1 MVLLLCCALL
11 LVYCCP
17 PRYSTRAKQQP
28 QNVKTAEYRVVGCGD
43 AERFTGHTYGN
54 TSRVKRRL
62 RDQSSKKRVPR
73 QRENYSGSHRF
84 ILRVWDETFHEQE
97 PELCGSKMYF
107 EVRKLRQSPRKGF
120 PPLSRFFLNQGRIVT
135 VPWPFELA
143 ATARGLAASE
153 SSCTHTRSVPRP
165 RYGRPRHIFKSSHS
179 PISRNVAGLRLL

>member
-1 MVLLLCCALL
+1 MHYCWYTAVLQDTALGQSSS
-11 LVYCCP
+11 P
-17 PRYSTRAKQQP
+17 KMSKQQS
-28 QNVKTAEYRVVGCGD
+28 TGWSD
-43 AERFTGHTYGN
+43 AEMRSVLRDIPGN